1 MKKRSRRSGNVLN
14 ILNEKID
21 PRFEE
26 ALQLIRSKV
35 EYSVWRHHSK
45 VILVTSALAGEG
57 KSTVAVNL
65 ALALARGGKRVGLV
79 DCDLRHPSDRQIMG
93 LDEGDGLY
101 EVLAKEAK
109 LGEVLLTG
117 NDLDLD
123 DEFRFCFLP
132 GGKAAEDG
140 SRLLGTERMQKIIEA
155 LKEKVDY
162 LILDSA
168 PSGVLTD
175 AGVLAQFADSAV
187 FVVKKDYASADHI
200 LEGLEE
206 LSESRI
212 HMIGGILNGV

>member
-1 MKKRSRRSGNVLN
+1 
-14 ILNEKID
+14 
-21 PRFEE
+21 
-26 ALQLIRSKV
+26 
-35 EYSVWRHHSK
+35 
-45 VILVTSALAGEG
+45 
-57 KSTVAVNL
+57 
-65 ALALARGGKRVGLV
+65 
-79 DCDLRHPSDRQIMG
+79 
-93 LDEGDGLY
+93 
-101 EVLAKEAK
+101 
-109 LGEVLLTG
+109 
-117 NDLDLD
+117 
-123 DEFRFCFLP
+123 
-132 GGKAAEDG
+132 
-140 SRLLGTERMQKIIEA
+140 MQKIIEA